1 MSTLRIV
8 LLACALAG
16 AGQVAAAELGR
27 LFLTPGERDALDQ
40 ARYAAP
46 MPGDTAANAA
56 AADEVVIELSPGQPA
71 VELPVPPV
79 EVDGYVKRSDG
90 PATVWING
98 TDANEGNL
106 ADFGI
111 DARDVRVERDRVR
124 VPIGREDSVTLKPGQ
139 TFDPGSARISDAYE
153 KPPVAVAEP

>member
-106 ADFGI
+106 AEGTFDVS
-111 DARDVRVERDRVR
+111 ARQVSLFSIL
-124 VPIGREDSVTLKPGQ
+124 PSVTWN
-139 TFDPGSARISDAYE
+139 FE
-153 KPPVAVAEP
+153 F